1 MTYII
6 KFNEIK
12 NYYEKFKQ
20 NLPQDT
26 FSRLYEEL
34 KIVRGLIS
42 AAKLEGLKVDTFEY
56 QQIAEKNLKQLHEMG
71 YKKLV

>member
-6 KFNEIK
+6 SFNELK
-12 NYYEKFKQ
+12 NYYDKFKKA
-20 NLPQDT
+20 LPEDT

-34 KIVRGLIS
+34 KIVRGLINS
-42 AAKLEGLKVDTFEY
+42 AKLEGLKVDTFEY
-56 QQIAEKNLKQLHEMG
+56 QKIAEENLKQLHDMG

>member
-6 KFNEIK
+6 SFNEFK

-20 NLPQDT
+20 NLSQDT

-42 AAKLEGLKVDTFEY
+42 AAKLEGLKL
-56 QQIAEKNLKQLHEMG
+56 IRLNIKRLLKIT
-71 YKKLV
+71 